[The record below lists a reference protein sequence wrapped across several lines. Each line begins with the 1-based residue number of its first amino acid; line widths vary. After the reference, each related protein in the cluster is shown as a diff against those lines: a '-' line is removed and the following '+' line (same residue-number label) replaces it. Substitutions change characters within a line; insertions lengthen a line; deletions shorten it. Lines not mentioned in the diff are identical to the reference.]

1 MIDLITLTSKEVSRF
16 LRIWKQTLLPPIITI
31 VLYLLIFG
39 KFIGEKITI
48 VEGASYIDFIFP

>member
-48 VEGASYIDFIFP
+48 VE